1 VKAEAYPLKTI
12 FGKDV
17 RYVVP
22 LYQRP
27 YVWDKESKWEPLWE
41 DVRLLVG
48 QLAEVSDHQADAPS
62 PHFLGAIV
70 LDPKFGQT
78 GDLEVRYI
86 IDGQQ
91 RLTTLQL
98 LLAAATR
105 VADGLKLDQS
115 ARLLRRL
122 TTNDPDLFEQPDHQ
136 FKVWPTNTD
145 RNNFRAAMLHEPA
158 KADDGIQI
166 AAAYTYFCT
175 VLVAWATSLEGAV
188 AAGFET
194 LVKAVRDYLRLVVID
209 LENEDNA
216 QVIFETLN
224 ARTTPLLAIDLV
236 KNLVF
241 RYAER
246 QGATEAELEM
256 LYASSWKRFDTE
268 DWRRQVRQ
276 GRLNRPRA
284 EIFLMHWLTMKRA
297 EETPAQ
303 WLYPTFQRLLDK
315 KPVTPVDQI
324 IDEFAHDATTFASF
338 ETQPAGSREA
348 TFFQRLSVLDVTT
361 SYPLLLLL
369 FRRNSAALVPARRR
383 RAVELLESWLVRR
396 MLFRL
401 TPKNYNRYFL
411 ELLRAVQEDVAH
423 ADDVLYSELTAG
435 TAETNRWPED
445 AELIS
450 ALTTRSLYRSIPGA
464 RIVMVLGAI
473 EQALR
478 TSKSER
484 VALPANLTIEH
495 VLPQKWQEHW
505 PVGGDPSAIYERDI
519 HVNRLGNL
527 TLVTGSLNPS
537 ISNAAWQ
544 LKRPG
549 LRKHSLLLLNRDLCD
564 QNPLVWDEALIDKR
578 SALLASAVTRIWP
591 GPGATLWQES
601 RD

>member
-1 VKAEAYPLKTI
+1 MKAEAYPLKAI

-48 QLAEVSDHQADAPS
+48 QLAEVSGNQGEAPS

-98 LLAAATR
+98 LLAAATW
-105 VADGLKLDQS
+105 VAEGLQLDQS

-122 TTNDPDLFEQPDHQ
+122 TANDPDLFQQPDHQ

-145 RNNFRAAMLHEPA
+145 RDNFRAAMLHGKA
-158 KADDGIQI
+158 KADAGIRI
-166 AAAYTYFCT
+166 AEAYLYFCH
-175 VLVAWATSLEGAV
+175 VVMDWATSLGGAV

-209 LENEDNA
+209 LEDEDNA

-246 QGATEAELEM
+246 QGATEADLES
-256 LYASSWKRFDTE
+256 LYMASWKRFDTE
-268 DWRRQVRQ
+268 EWRREIRQ

-303 WLYPTFQRLLDK
+303 WLYPTFRRLLEK
-315 KPVTPVDQI
+315 KPITPVEQI
-324 IDEFAHDATTFASF
+324 IDEFAHDASTFASF
-338 ETQPAGSREA
+338 DTQPAGSPEA
-348 TFFQRLSVLDVTT
+348 TFFQRLSVLDVSTI
-361 SYPLLLLL
+361 YPLLLLL
-369 FRRNSAALVPARRR
+369 FRRDSAALTIPRRR
-383 RAVELLESWLVRR
+383 RALRLLESWLVRR
-396 MLFRL
+396 MLCRL

-411 ELLRAVQEDVAH
+411 ELVRAVRRDIAH
-423 ADDVLYSELTAG
+423 ADDVLYAELSGA
-435 TAETNRWPED
+435 TAETNRWPGD
-445 AELIS
+445 AELTQV
-450 ALTTRSLYRSIPGA
+450 LKDRSLYQSIAGS
-464 RIVMVLGAI
+464 RIVMVLWAI
-473 EQALR
+473 EQAIR
-478 TSKSER
+478 TTKSEQIPR
-484 VALPANLTIEH
+484 PAHLNIEH
-495 VLPQKWQEHW
+495 VLPQKWREHW
-505 PVGGDPSAIYERDI
+505 PVGSDPTAVYERDI
-519 HVNRLGNL
+519 HVNRIGNL
-527 TLVTGSLNPS
+527 TLLTESLNPS
-537 ISNAAWQ
+537 ISNSAWDV
-544 LKRPG
+544 KRPA
-549 LRKHSLLLLNRDLCD
+549 LRKHSLLLLNRDLSVIRTHLCGM
-564 QNPLVWDEALIDKR
+564 NRALTREAR
-578 SALLASAVTRIWP
+578 AW
-591 GPGATLWQES
+591 LWS
-601 RD
+601 